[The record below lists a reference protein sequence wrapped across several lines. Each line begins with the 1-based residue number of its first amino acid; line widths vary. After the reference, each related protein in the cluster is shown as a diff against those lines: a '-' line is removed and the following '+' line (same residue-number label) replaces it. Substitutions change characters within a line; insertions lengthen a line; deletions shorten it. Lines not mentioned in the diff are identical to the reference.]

1 VEATDEVTNG
11 SRLAFPFGLD
21 FVFRRGY
28 LARDL
33 AKPRAETVGRVKP
46 FTEGREAGA

>member
-1 VEATDEVTNG
+1 M
-11 SRLAFPFGLD
+11 FGFIFRSGDLD
-21 FVFRRGY
+21 
-28 LARDL
+28 RDL

>member
-1 VEATDEVTNG
+1 MSCERV
-11 SRLAFPFGLD
+11 LFFPWYLD
-21 FVFRRGY
+21 FVFRNGG

-33 AKPRAETVGRVKP
+33 AKPRAEPVGRVKP